1 MSKSLLERLGNQV
14 SESLAALHKVPQ
26 PIQLDSNPGL
36 WSENGFFPTTTLSPW
51 PDSPEDSEGL
61 EGRGRPSSALEPKSG
76 PSPSPGGVGVGGC
89 ASAPPQLHRDSLLGP
104 RGNTALSCGQ
114 TRPAACPA
122 SSSPPPHLLTETRL
136 LLFLTLQLP
145 LAWGS
150 PLHPPAPPCPNRVP
164 PACHSESSSTTC
176 TPLGAADARAGLW
189 GKQNNTVT
197 ALSPQSP
204 NSPTPTLSE
213 PATPSLPCFS
223 LSSWQRGR
231 EKWDFKGWGGQV
243 GGDSRSQSWPHG
255 GGRELSWTPEGGQGP
270 PHSLQ
275 GASLSLKAQG
285 LCPPR
290 FPIPAGNMG
299 KKGSGW

>member
-1 MSKSLLERLGNQV
+1 M

-150 PLHPPAPPCPNRVP
+150 PLHPPAPPAPTGCHRPVILRAVPQPARPWAQRMPVQVCGASKTTRLQPCRPSRRIPPPRLFPNLRL
-164 PACHSESSSTTC
+164 PACPASPCHPGSGGGRNGTSRAGGGRWGE
-176 TPLGAADARAGLW
+176 TPGARAGLM
-189 GKQNNTVT
+189 G
-197 ALSPQSP
+197 
-204 NSPTPTLSE
+204 
-213 PATPSLPCFS
+213 
-223 LSSWQRGR
+223 
-231 EKWDFKGWGGQV
+231 V
-243 GGDSRSQSWPHG
+243 GGS
-255 GGRELSWTPEGGQGP
+255 
-270 PHSLQ
+270 
-275 GASLSLKAQG
+275 
-285 LCPPR
+285 
-290 FPIPAGNMG
+290 
-299 KKGSGW
+299 